1 MKREDSGI
9 EERRPNRLVQILVA
23 LFFLLLLVA
32 LGVMKWGGWQV
43 GERDATDS
51 SLVGTGFERYG
62 FYLKEVGKQVGI
74 DFVHEAPVL
83 DAKLD
88 HIMPII
94 ASMGAAVS
102 VVDYDRDGWQDL
114 YVTSSRRGSLNRLY
128 RNLGGVS
135 FEDVATDLGVA
146 DVNRAG
152 VSMGSVWGDYDNDGF
167 EDLFLYKWGRP
178 ELFRNR
184 EGKVFERVTEI
195 ASLPEWINAGS
206 AIWVDYDCDGYL
218 DIFVAGYWPES
229 LDLWNL
235 KTTRMMPESFE
246 YANNGGRKYLL
257 RNSGDGTFEDVTAK
271 VGIASRRWTLAVGAA
286 DLNGSGFPDLFLS
299 NDYGISELYVNEGGK
314 RFVEMGEQVGVGR
327 QPKSGMNAA
336 FGDVLNRGDLAI
348 YETNISQAGV
358 LIQGNNL
365 WVRMDGET
373 LRFENLA
380 GAMGVDLG
388 GWSFGAQ
395 FGDLNND
402 GALDLVLT
410 NGYVSA
416 DGNGNYWYDF
426 SQVAGGHSAII
437 SDAKNWP
444 PMRGR
449 SLAGHQTKRVWVN
462 DGAGQFAEVAQAVG
476 VQDRFDGRAVALVD
490 LWNRGAL
497 DVVVANQRGPLLLY
511 RNSVRV
517 EANWIGFDLVG
528 RQSNRSAIGA
538 RVQVF
543 WRGWVQVQEVSGGS
557 GYAAQ
562 NQRLLHFGLGD
573 GAAVDSVAIRWPLG
587 QVQMFYA
594 LDVRQVHRILEN

>member
-1 MKREDSGI
+1 MKREDRGI
-9 EERRPNRLVQILVA
+9 EERRPNRVVRILVV
-23 LFFLLLLVA
+23 LFFGLLLVVLVA
-32 LGVMKWGGWQV
+32 MKWGGGQV
-43 GERDATDS
+43 EKVS
-51 SLVGTGFERYG
+51 GTGSERYG
-62 FYLKEVGKQVGI
+62 FFLKEVGKQVEI

-114 YVTSSRRGSLNRLY
+114 YVTSSRRGSMNRLY
-128 RNLGGVS
+128 RNIKGTR
-135 FEDVATDLGVA
+135 FRDVAMDVGVA
-146 DVNRAG
+146 DVNRVG

-184 EGKVFERVTEI
+184 EGKVFERVTET
-195 ASLPEWINAGS
+195 AGLPRWINAGS

-229 LDLWNL
+229 LNLWDLE
-235 KTTRMMPESFE
+235 TTRMMPESFE

-257 RNSGDGTFEDVTAK
+257 RNSGDGTFEDVTVQ
-271 VGIASRRWTLAVGAA
+271 VGITSRRWTLAVGAA

-314 RFVEMGEQVGVGR
+314 RFVEMGEQAGVGR

-365 WVRMDGET
+365 WVPMGGET

-416 DGNGNYWYDF
+416 DGNGSYWYDF

-449 SLAGHQTKRVWVN
+449 SLAGHQTKCVWVN
-462 DGAGQFAEVAQAVG
+462 DGVGQFVEVAQAVG
-476 VQDRFDGRAVALVD
+476 VRDRFDGRAVALVD
-490 LWNRGAL
+490 LWNRGVL

-511 RNSVRV
+511 RNTVRA
-517 EANWIGFDLVG
+517 EANWIGFELFG
-528 RQSNRSAIGA
+528 QQSNRSAIGA

-543 WRGWVQVQEVSGGS
+543 WNEGVQVQEVLGGS

-562 NQRLLHFGLGD
+562 NQRPLHFGLGED
-573 GAAVDSVAIRWPLG
+573 AAVDSVAIRWPSG
-587 QVQMFYA
+587 QIHKFYA
-594 LDVRQVHRILEN
+594 PDVRRVHRILEN

>member
-1 MKREDSGI
+1 MNREDSGI
-9 EERRPNRLVQILVA
+9 EERRPNRVVRILVV
-23 LFFLLLLVA
+23 LFFGLLLVA
-32 LGVMKWGGWQV
+32 LGAMKWGGEQEDSV
-43 GERDATDS
+43 SGTDS
-51 SLVGTGFERYG
+51 ERYG

-74 DFVHEAPVL
+74 NFVHEAPVL

-114 YVTSSRRGSLNRLY
+114 YVTSSRKGSLNRLY
-128 RNLGGVS
+128 RNIEGMG
-135 FEDVATDLGVA
+135 FHDVATDLGVA
-146 DVNRAG
+146 DVNRVG

-184 EGKVFERVTEI
+184 DGKVFERVTEI
-195 ASLPEWINAGS
+195 VGLPEWINAGS

-229 LDLWNL
+229 LNLWDLE
-235 KTTRMMPESFE
+235 TTRMMPESFE

-257 RNSGDGTFEDVTAK
+257 RNSGGGIFEDVTVQ
-271 VGIASRRWTLAVGAA
+271 VGITSRRWTLAVGAA

-314 RFVEMGEQVGVGR
+314 RFVEMGEQAGVGR

-365 WVRMDGET
+365 WVPMGGET

-416 DGNGNYWYDF
+416 DGSGNYWYDF

-449 SLAGHQTKRVWVN
+449 SLAGRQTKRVWVN
-462 DGAGQFAEVAQAVG
+462 DGEGQFVEVAQAVG
-476 VQDRFDGRAVALVD
+476 VEDRFDGRAVALVD
-490 LWNRGAL
+490 LWNRGVL

-511 RNSVRV
+511 RNTVRAG
-517 EANWIGFDLVG
+517 ANWIGFNLVG
-528 RQSNRSAIGA
+528 QQSNRSAIGA

-543 WRGWVQVQEVSGGS
+543 WNDEVQVQEVLGGS

-562 NQRLLHFGLGD
+562 NQRPLHFGLGD
-573 GAAVDSVAIRWPLG
+573 GAVVDSVAIRWPSG
-587 QVQMFYA
+587 QVQMFYT
-594 LDVRQVHRILEN
+594 LDVRRVHRIVEN

>member
-1 MKREDSGI
+1 MKDNGI
-9 EERRPNRLVQILVA
+9 EERRSNRVVRILVV
-23 LFFLLLLVA
+23 LFFGLLLVA
-32 LGVMKWGGWQV
+32 LGAMKWGEEQ
-43 GERDATDS
+43 EDS
-51 SLVGTGFERYG
+51 VSGTGSERYG
-62 FYLKEVGKQVGI
+62 FYLREVGKQVGI

-83 DAKLD
+83 DVKLD

-114 YVTSSRRGSLNRLY
+114 YVTSSRKGSLNRLY
-128 RNLGGVS
+128 RNIEGMG
-135 FEDVATDLGVA
+135 FHDVATDLGVA
-146 DVNRAG
+146 DVNRVG

-184 EGKVFERVTEI
+184 DGKVFERVTEI
-195 ASLPEWINAGS
+195 VGLPEWINAGS

-218 DIFVAGYWPES
+218 DIFVAGYWPDS
-229 LDLWNL
+229 LNLWDLE
-235 KTTRMMPESFE
+235 TTRMMPESFE

-257 RNSGDGTFEDVTAK
+257 RNSGGGIFEDVTVQ
-271 VGIASRRWTLAVGAA
+271 VGITSRRWTLAVGAA

-314 RFVEMGEQVGVGR
+314 RFVEMGEQAGVGR

-336 FGDVLNRGDLAI
+336 FGDVLNRGDMAI

-365 WVRMDGET
+365 WVPRGGET

-416 DGNGNYWYDF
+416 DGSGSYWYDF

-449 SLAGHQTKRVWVN
+449 SLAGRQTKRVWVN
-462 DGAGQFAEVAQAVG
+462 DGEGQFVEVAQAVG
-476 VQDRFDGRAVALVD
+476 VEDRFDGRAVALVD
-490 LWNRGAL
+490 LWNRGVL

-511 RNSVRV
+511 RNTVRA
-517 EANWIGFDLVG
+517 EANWIGFNLVG
-528 RQSNRSAIGA
+528 QQSNRSAIGA

-543 WRGWVQVQEVSGGS
+543 WNDEVQVQEVLGGS

-562 NQRLLHFGLGD
+562 NQRPLHFGLGD
-573 GAAVDSVAIRWPLG
+573 GAAVDSVAIRWPSG
-587 QVQMFYA
+587 QVQMFYT
-594 LDVRQVHRILEN
+594 LDVRRVHRIVED

>member
-1 MKREDSGI
+1 MKDSGI
-9 EERRPNRLVQILVA
+9 EERRPNRVVRTLVV
-23 LFFLLLLVA
+23 LFFGLLLVA
-32 LGVMKWGGWQV
+32 LGAMKWGSGQV
-43 GERDATDS
+43 EKVSGPGS
-51 SLVGTGFERYG
+51 ERYG
-62 FYLKEVGKQVGI
+62 FYLEEVGKQVGI

-114 YVTSSRRGSLNRLY
+114 YVTSSRKGSLNRLY
-128 RNLGGVS
+128 RNLGEMG
-135 FEDVATDLGVA
+135 FEDVAETMGVA

-184 EGKVFERVTEI
+184 EGKAFVRVTEI
-195 ASLPEWINAGS
+195 AGLPRWINAGS

-229 LDLWNL
+229 LNLWDLE
-235 KTTRMMPESFE
+235 TTRMMPESFE

-257 RNSGDGTFEDVTAK
+257 RNLGDGTFEDVTDK
-271 VGIASRRWTLAVGAA
+271 VGITSRRWTLAVGAA

-365 WVRMDGET
+365 WVPMGGET

-402 GALDLVLT
+402 GTLDLVLT

-416 DGNGNYWYDF
+416 DGNGSYWYDF

-449 SLAGHQTKRVWVN
+449 SLAGHQTKCVWVN
-462 DGAGQFAEVAQAVG
+462 DGVGQFVEVAQAVG
-476 VQDRFDGRAVALVD
+476 VRDRFDGRAVALVD
-490 LWNRGAL
+490 LWNRGVL

-511 RNSVRV
+511 RNTVRA
-517 EANWIGFDLVG
+517 EANWIGFELVG
-528 RQSNRSAIGA
+528 QQSNRSAIGA

-543 WRGWVQVQEVSGGS
+543 WNGGMQVQEVLGGS

-562 NQRLLHFGLGD
+562 NQRPLHFGLGED
-573 GAAVDSVAIRWPLG
+573 AAVDSVSIRWPSG

-594 LDVRQVHRILEN
+594 PDVRRVHRIDE

>member
-1 MKREDSGI
+1 MNREESGI
-9 EERRPNRLVQILVA
+9 EERRPNRVVRILVV
-23 LFFLLLLVA
+23 LFFGLLLVA
-32 LGVMKWGGWQV
+32 LGAMKWGGEQEDSV
-43 GERDATDS
+43 SGTDS
-51 SLVGTGFERYG
+51 ERYG

-74 DFVHEAPVL
+74 NFVHEAPVL

-128 RNLGGVS
+128 RNIEGTG
-135 FEDVATDLGVA
+135 FRDIATDLGVA

-178 ELFRNR
+178 ELFRNLD
-184 EGKVFERVTEI
+184 GKAFERVTET
-195 ASLPEWINAGS
+195 AGLPGWINAGS

-229 LDLWNL
+229 LNLWDLE
-235 KTTRMMPESFE
+235 TTRMMPESFE

-257 RNSGDGTFEDVTAK
+257 RNSGDGTFEDVTVQ

-314 RFVEMGEQVGVGR
+314 RFVEMGEQAGVGR

-365 WVRMDGET
+365 WVPMGDET

-402 GALDLVLT
+402 GALDIVLT

-416 DGNGNYWYDF
+416 DGSGNYWYDF

-449 SLAGHQTKRVWVN
+449 SLAGRQTKRVWVN
-462 DGAGQFAEVAQAVG
+462 DGAGQFVEVAQAVG

-490 LWNRGAL
+490 LWNRGVL

-511 RNSVRV
+511 RNTVRA
-517 EANWIGFDLVG
+517 EANWIGFDLFG
-528 RQSNRSAIGA
+528 QQSNRSAIGA

-543 WRGWVQVQEVSGGS
+543 WNSEVQVQEVLGGS

-562 NQRLLHFGLGD
+562 NQRPLHFGLGE
-573 GAAVDSVAIRWPLG
+573 GAAVDSVAIRWPSG
-587 QVQMFYA
+587 HMQMFYTP
-594 LDVRQVHRILEN
+594 DVRRVHRILEN

>member
-9 EERRPNRLVQILVA
+9 EERQPNRVVQILVV
-23 LFFLLLLVA
+23 LFFGLLLVA
-32 LGVMKWGGWQV
+32 LGMMKWGGWQV
-43 GERDATDS
+43 GERDTDLP
-51 SLVGTGFERYG
+51 LVSTGTERYG

-74 DFVHEAPVL
+74 NFVHEAPVL

-114 YVTSSRRGSLNRLY
+114 YVTSSRMGSMNRLY
-128 RNLGGVS
+128 RNLGGEG

-152 VSMGSVWGDYDNDGF
+152 VSMGAVWGDYDNDGF

-195 ASLPEWINAGS
+195 AGLPEWINAGS
-206 AIWVDYDCDGYL
+206 AIWVDYDCDGHL

-271 VGIASRRWTLAVGAA
+271 VGITSRRWTLAVGAA

-314 RFVEMGEQVGVGR
+314 RFVEMGEQAGVGR

-365 WVRMDGET
+365 WVRMDGAN

-402 GALDLVLT
+402 GTLDLVLT

-449 SLAGHQTKRVWVN
+449 SLAGHQTKRVWMN

-511 RNSVRV
+511 RNSVRA
-517 EANWIGFDLVG
+517 ETNWIGFDLVG

-543 WRGWVQVQEVSGGS
+543 WNGEVQVQEVSGGS

-562 NQRLLHFGLGD
+562 NQRLLHFGLGESE
-573 GAAVDSVAIRWPLG
+573 AVDSIAIRWPSG

-594 LDVRQVHRILEN
+594 LDVRRVHRILEN